1 MATVIKMP
9 KMSDTMEEGLLVKWL
24 KHSGDSVVPG
34 DVLAEVET
42 DKAVMELEN
51 YERGTLL
58 HLAVKEGD
66 RIAVDS
72 VIAIVGSVGEDY
84 ESLLEGVVEEE
95 KVPEKAESSSPRAVE
110 EKKGTSEEKK
120 ETAEEKKDVPAESSW
135 RFLRR
140 RMVVRRHL
148 LWRSVWRRRRGMI
161 CLGFRVQG
169 MAVVW

>member
-84 ESLLEGVVEEE
+84 QSLLEGVVEEE
-95 KVPEKAESSSPRAVE
+95 KVPEKAESSSSRAVE

-120 ETAEEKKDVPAESSW
+120 ERFGGEKRCASGVFGDFYGGEWSFEGISFGEAYGEGEGV
-135 RFLRR
+135 
-140 RMVVRRHL
+140 
-148 LWRSVWRRRRGMI
+148 
-161 CLGFRVQG
+161 
-169 MAVVW
+169 